1 MNSKKNYLMITNPL
15 LEELKKLRESS
26 KYAVAQGTHSNL
38 NEFKKYLHIEREV
51 EKRLKTIISN
61 ASANDK
67 SQLLLVCGNVG
78 DGKSHI
84 LSHLHDE
91 LTDTISQFVIHN
103 DATESHNPNESS
115 NETLYKLLEGFK
127 DINIKDSNDKIILAI
142 NLGTLSKFIEE
153 YSEEF
158 KKLKEYIISSKILDT
173 DLIHD
178 DEFNTDNFFHHVNF
192 TDYHIYSLTEN
203 GPKSDVIS
211 TLLEKIVSENSAN
224 TIYKAYQ
231 DYKLIVDDAIYCPIL
246 YNYEFL
252 FNKTNRTIVSE
263 LIIKAIIKS
272 KEIVSLRTLLNFIYD
287 IIVPVDLTNINEDE
301 YFKVIEKMNDA
312 DFISNLIP
320 NYLFEHPELSGLF
333 EKIESLDPCIN
344 RSANMDDIIVTLV
357 NAEDTLNIFSKHI
370 DKNYLDK
377 IESKI
382 NKSNIHKSKLSR
394 LFIRLHYFSNYFE
407 EKSLNDVDYDKYLI
421 WLFHYN
427 NNNRKFVGKIYGL
440 VKYAVKNWNGD
451 PKTDDKVIINV
462 GKRQTKFRVFKK
474 FEIIPEDNLVEEKHQ
489 KQISKF
495 TQEFTLCFKI
505 NNETDLIKIH
515 VDYSLFKTLKMISQG
530 YRPNKKDN
538 NNYVYFVN
546 SINTLINQ
554 NNNKAPLYIDEVNI
568 GKAVDY
574 QFSKD
579 TFSGYK
585 FKVI

>member
-1 MNSKKNYLMITNPL
+1 MTKNPL

-38 NEFKKYLHIEREV
+38 NKFKKYLHIEREV
-51 EKRLKTIISN
+51 EKKLKTIITK
-61 ASANDK
+61 ASENNN
-67 SQLLLVCGNVG
+67 SQLLMICGNVG

-91 LTDTISQFVIHN
+91 LKDVISQFIIHN

-127 DINIKDSNDKIILAI
+127 DERLIESKDKIILAI

-153 YSEEF
+153 YGDEF
-158 KKLKEYIISSKILDT
+158 KILKEYINTNKILDT
-173 DLIHD
+173 DLIHN
-178 DEFNTDNFFHHVNF
+178 DEFDTASNFHHVNF

-203 GPKSDVIS
+203 GAVSDIIN
-211 TLLEKIVSENSAN
+211 TLLEKIVFENEAN

-231 DYKLIVDDAIYCPIL
+231 EYKEIVGDKMYCPIL

-252 FNKTNRTIVSE
+252 FNKINRTIVSQ

-272 KEIVSLRTLLNFIYD
+272 KEIVSLRTLLNFVYD
-287 IIVPVDLTNINEDE
+287 ILVPVDLSNIIQSD
-301 YFKVIEKMNDA
+301 YFKVIDKMSGPE
-312 DFISNLIP
+312 FFSNLIP
-320 NYLFEHPELSGLF
+320 NYLFEHPELSSLF
-333 EKIESLDPCIN
+333 EKIESLDPCTN
-344 RSANMDDIIVTLV
+344 RNSDTDDILLTLI
-357 NAEDTLNIFSKHI
+357 NTEQIFTLFSKHI
-370 DKNYLDK
+370 NKSFLYK

-382 NKSNIHKSKLSR
+382 IQSSNHKTELSK
-394 LFIRLHYFSNYFE
+394 LFIRLNYFSNYLEQKHLLDF
-407 EKSLNDVDYDKYLI
+407 DYDEYLV

-427 NNNRKFVGKIYGL
+427 NHNPNFIKKIYEL
-440 VKYAVKNWNGD
+440 VENAARNWNGD
-451 PKTDDKVIINV
+451 PKTNGKVIINV
-462 GKRQTKFRVFKK
+462 GKKQTQFRVFKDFELLPDVDISNEK
-474 FEIIPEDNLVEEKHQ
+474 FDV
-489 KQISKF
+489 QINKF
-495 TQEFTLCFKI
+495 TQEFSLCFKI
-505 NNETDLIKIH
+505 NNEKDFIKTH
-515 VDYSLFKTLKMISQG
+515 VDFSLFKILKMISKG

-568 GKAVDY
+568 GKAADY
-574 QFSKD
+574 KFSKD

-585 FKVI
+585 FQVI